1 MNTPQELHQRYQ
13 IQATWTASV
22 RRHLLERADLDK
34 ATRVLEVGC
43 GTGVITSELTTL
55 TRARAY
61 GLDIDRHVLS
71 FAHANQ
77 APGQYLAGDALAL
90 PYAEHT
96 FDVSLCHFLLLWVTD
111 VDRVLAEMVRV
122 TVPGGRVLALAEP
135 DYGGRV
141 DYPESLAEVG
151 KLQARSLEAQGSDPQ
166 IGRKLR
172 ALFARAGLIEVLA
185 GVLGGE
191 WDASPEP
198 DAMASEW
205 DTLLNDLQG
214 MLSPEELEAFRRQ
227 DQMAWSEG
235 SRVLFVPTFY
245 AMGRVPLNG
254 S

>member
-1 MNTPQELHQRYQ
+1 
-13 IQATWTASV
+13 
-22 RRHLLERADLDK
+22 
-34 ATRVLEVGC
+34 
-43 GTGVITSELTTL
+43 
-55 TRARAY
+55 
-61 GLDIDRHVLS
+61 
-71 FAHANQ
+71 
-77 APGQYLAGDALAL
+77 
-90 PYAEHT
+90 
-96 FDVSLCHFLLLWVTD
+96 
-111 VDRVLAEMVRV
+111 
-122 TVPGGRVLALAEP
+122 VLALAEP

>member
-1 MNTPQELHQRYQ
+1 
-13 IQATWTASV
+13 V
-22 RRHLLERADLDK
+22 
-34 ATRVLEVGC
+34 
-43 GTGVITSELTTL
+43 
-55 TRARAY
+55 Y
-61 GLDIDRHVLS
+61 GLDIDQHVLS
-71 FAHANQ
+71 FARTNQ
-77 APGQYLAGDALAL
+77 MPGHYLAGDALAL
-90 PYAEHT
+90 PHAAHT
-96 FDVSLCHFLLLWVTD
+96 FDVSLCHFLLLWVTN
-111 VDRVLAEMVRV
+111 VDRVLDEMVRV

-151 KLQARSLEAQGSDPQ
+151 ELQARSLEAQGSDPR

-198 DAMASEW
+198 DAMSSEW

-214 MLSPEELEAFRRQ
+214 MLSHEELEAFRRQ
-227 DQMAWSEG
+227 DQKAWREG

-245 AMGRVPLNG
+245 AMGRVPPHG
-254 S
+254 R